1 MMQQPRSI
9 FFLGKGGVGKSTSSA
24 ITALSVAQA
33 GKNVLLVSLD
43 PAHNQSDI
51 FDSKLSDKPK
61 KINKYLQVSELD
73 LNKWVR
79 KYLKGVEEQ
88 VKGSYKYLTA
98 LNLEHYFK
106 VIKYS
111 PGIEEYALLMAYE
124 HLTQKYS
131 DLDYIIFDM
140 PPTALTLR
148 FFELPKVSLIWLNQ
162 LLDLRNEILKK
173 REIISTIKVGKKKIQ
188 SDKIITRLDVQI
200 ERYQTISQTFS
211 DSEKTH
217 LHLVLNPDK
226 MSLSESMLIVDRLKE
241 YELEVQK
248 IFLNKFQQEDISEL
262 KEKLPA
268 SQIIILPFS
277 NSALLGIE
285 KLQEFLDANNLQI
298 PISRN

>member
-298 PISRN
+298 PISRY